1 MVGLIHF
8 ADMSILLT
16 YADIS
21 SDSGTNIDINQ
32 PLLGII
38 QVFSVLINNF
48 HCVTLCTKTSDL
60 IVCTFYL
67 ILVLF
72 FDL

>member
-1 MVGLIHF
+1 
-8 ADMSILLT
+8 MSILLIH
-16 YADIS
+16 ADIS
-21 SDSGTNIDINQ
+21 SDSGIDSDIDININQ

-38 QVFSVLINNF
+38 QVFGVLINNF

-67 ILVLF
+67 ILVFFF